1 MALATVQVDT
11 DQRLGVDTE
20 TDSTRGIA
28 GLEVELET
36 FSGLSLPVGRRA
48 RAFTLIG
55 VEIIGTRTDGSLAVF
70 DETGAKTPTVTAR
83 AKVDLFIVKLLS
95 SLILVFLAG
104 GQLPLILRF
113 AISAAA

>member
-1 MALATVQVDT
+1 MMALATVQVDT

-70 DETGAKTPTVTAR
+70 DETGGAC
-83 AKVDLFIVKLLS
+83 LLRQNPYRHGQGQGG
-95 SLILVFLAG
+95 LVHC
-104 GQLPLILRF
+104 
-113 AISAAA
+113 